1 MPKIKYFRITDI
13 ENGQQVG
20 LAKSFKELSEQ
31 LTQKNFKGVSVDSLK
46 RKKGT
51 FTKGK
56 YEISEMEPPKN
67 TRQYNKPLGAIKE
80 KTYKFENK
88 TVIEINKLRKADF
101 NAFLT
106 TSRREGLFKFIQN
119 RLKNIRK
126 NSNVFS
132 VIIKFKS
139 DGEDKQAQTTFEPYN
154 KLHIQLNSMIE
165 RILSNYED
173 MVDLIGIDI
182 QYFKKLNL
190 PESYV
195 FGCKENEKLLN
206 EIMEYFYNSL
216 EKNKYIPFLKKY
228 LLVSPSTYSLCVA
241 RACLISDGVSDNN
254 TIEERVRNWSK
265 RKKINDHMTLEEKLS
280 YISNRIKKVIEV
292 YDHNL
297 NIVLTITPKNTE
309 GTIKI
314 LVYASHSYGI
324 LPRKDNFNEIAFF
337 KNFDRQI
344 QMYPELSNDEE
355 PKESEEEET
364 ESKTKPKKVFYGS
377 YDYETYNSDKSEGK
391 RTCDVKPYAVGW
403 THNINGDYKE
413 NYQYIY
419 DDNDTT
425 LQFIKELSKIKVDNA
440 FNNKLLLYAH
450 NAGKFDAYEIIY
462 KLIGYTNIEIFH
474 PLFKDGR
481 IFQFS
486 IKLSNKLT
494 IEFRDSYILCAGSLD
509 KLLKEFKCDTKKLTG
524 EVNHKLLND
533 KSYIELKEKVL
544 PYLKNDVLGL
554 YELVNSIRTIY
565 KEDYNVDLNEAL
577 TCASTTRKFFIKN
590 HKWKKYPIYNIPF
603 NQYLELKDY
612 YYGGRCECFH
622 IGEVNE
628 DLFYYDFTSL
638 YPYVMGKSLYPYGK
652 YKKYS
657 IEGQKFNSEWF
668 GMVKCYVKT
677 TDFTM
682 IPYLPYKDKDGKLT
696 FPHFKEKKLLWI
708 TTEEWKYIINNNLGY
723 EIEPLEILDY
733 GKQKDYYFKDMVDDL
748 FKAKKQAEEDGNDAR
763 RAMAKIII
771 NSLYGFW
778 GIKLSEN
785 EQLHIQQFK
794 NDEKKSA
801 FIQKHLCRNRLID
814 YEDVGDKT
822 LIKTKEKLDGD
833 CANIIIAQFTTSY
846 ARTELY
852 KLMMDIKKKGGKTR
866 YSDTDSVVTNIDF
879 SAPENSD
886 LFEKYRL
893 CVKGENLGDL
903 TNEAGSVKGKY
914 TKGVFLGCK
923 SYMLVSEKFN
933 EDDYMKDLSYSTVR
947 DKKFNNLVIRKFKGI
962 NTKNIYKNRKTYQCE
977 YDISDKRKNKKKEPD
992 NVIEF
997 SEEANFDNGDMINLY
1012 KDNGFKMLWIDDYV
1026 KMAKGYKVVTDNWN
1040 FLSGTSSLSKEKYL
1054 QYSENKKISKCSK
1067 YSKGIVDKYDGS
1079 VKPLEI

>member
-1 MPKIKYFRITDI
+1 MPKINYFRITDI
-13 ENGQQVG
+13 QTGDQIG
-20 LAKSFKELSEQ
+20 LAKSHKELSEQ
-31 LTQKNFKGVSVDSLK
+31 LTRLNFKGSSVETL
-46 RKKGT
+46 RKKKLP

-56 YEISEMEPPKN
+56 YEITKMEPPKN
-67 TRQYNKPLGAIKE
+67 TSQYNKPLGAIKE
-80 KTYKFENK
+80 KTYNFENK
-88 TVIEINKLRKADF
+88 TVIEINKKRKADF
-101 NAFLT
+101 TSFLT

-119 RLKNIRK
+119 RLKNVSK
-126 NSNVFS
+126 NNNVFS
-132 VIIKFKS
+132 VIIKYKS
-139 DGEDKQAQTTFEPYN
+139 DGEPKQSQTKFDSYN
-154 KLHIQLNSMIE
+154 KLHKMLNNLIE
-165 RILSNYED
+165 MILSNYED
-173 MVDLIGIDI
+173 MVDFTGIDI

-206 EIMEYFYNSL
+206 EIMEYFYNSVN
-216 EKNKYIPFLKKY
+216 KKKYISFLKKY
-228 LLVSPSTYSLCVA
+228 LLVSPTTYSLCVA
-241 RACLISDGVSDNN
+241 RACLISDGVSDNK
-254 TIEERVRNWSK
+254 TIEERVHNWT
-265 RKKINDHMTLEEKLS
+265 RREKINDHMTLEEKLS

-297 NIVLTITPKNTE
+297 DIVLTITPKKIE

-324 LPRKDNFNEIAFF
+324 LPRKETFNEVAFIQ
-337 KNFDRQI
+337 NFDRQI

-355 PKESEEEET
+355 PEEEEQK
-364 ESKTKPKKVFYGS
+364 SKTKPKKVFQGD
-377 YDYETYNSDKSEGK
+377 YDLETYNANKTEDK
-391 RTCDVKPYAVGW
+391 RTCDVIPYAVGW

-419 DDNDTT
+419 DDKDTT

-440 FNNKLLLYAH
+440 FNNKLILYAH

-462 KLIGYTNIEIFH
+462 KIISDTNIEIFN

-486 IKLSNKLT
+486 IKLANKLT

-509 KLLKEFKCDTKKLTG
+509 KLLKEFNCETKKLTG
-524 EVNHKLLND
+524 EVNHKLLNA
-533 KSYIELKEKVL
+533 KSYIELKDKVL

-554 YELVNSIRTIY
+554 YELLDSIRTIY
-565 KEDYNVDLNEAL
+565 KEDYDVNLNEAL

-590 HKWKKYPIYNIPF
+590 HKWKEYPIYNIPF

-622 IGEVNE
+622 IGEVDE

-652 YKKYS
+652 YKKYT
-657 IEGQKFNSEWF
+657 IEGQKFNSDWF

-682 IPYLPYKDKDGKLT
+682 KPYLPYKDKDGKLT
-696 FPHFKEKKLLWI
+696 FPHFEEKKLLWI
-708 TTEEWKYIINNNLGY
+708 TTEEWKFIIDNKLGY
-723 EIEPLEILDY
+723 DIEPLEILDY
-733 GKQKDYYFKDMVDDL
+733 GNQKDYYFKDMVNDL

-814 YEDVGDKT
+814 FEDVGDKT
-822 LIKTKEKLDGD
+822 LIKTKEKLEGD

-852 KLMMDIKKKGGKTR
+852 KLMIDIKNKEGKT
-866 YSDTDSVVTNIDF
+866 YYCDTDSVVTNIDF
-879 SAPENSD
+879 SNADNKD
-886 LFEKYRL
+886 LAEKYSL

-903 TNEAGSVKGKY
+903 TNEAGTIKGKY

-923 SYMLVSEKFN
+923 SYMLVSENFN
-933 EDDYMKDLSYSTVR
+933 KDNYMEDLSYSKVK

-962 NTKNIYKNRKTYQCE
+962 NTKNIYK
-977 YDISDKRKNKKKEPD
+977 KKKEKVKD
-992 NVIEF
+992 KIIEF

-1026 KMAKGYKVVTDNWN
+1026 KMANGHKVITDNWN

-1054 QYSENKKISKCSK
+1054 QYSENQKISKCSD
-1067 YSKGIVDKYDGS
+1067 YSKGKKLKCGTVI
-1079 VKPLEI
+1079 PLKI